1 MAHTVISDMESS
13 AVPLAQNYFRNVNK
27 WDPKAEQM
35 GSSDCSSCFLSHTHV
50 SVCVCVFLTVTAMF
64 ACYPLQSL
72 PNQTSQTQLSLSL
85 SLSLSLCVK

>member
-85 SLSLSLCVK
+85 SLSLSL